1 MAESTGTI
9 TGAEF
14 NARVAGTKMYKL
26 LNRNLKHNGYKYEP
40 NALNDLTKL
49 GEQFDPDPNCNPGGL
64 YFCAE
69 SDMLK
74 WISVETCLIAL
85 IEIPQDAQVS
95 VGDKKFKTDKLILG
109 QPITF
114 DEFYSDDYLRTM
126 SINDL
131 WAGCYGFKTI
141 KYEVAKRSYLMGP
154 DRYDFKSKTNLLCVT
169 AQMYNGAEF
178 LNSIKVDVQ
187 NMLEDP
193 VFRTH
198 IAKTI
203 DILCPNSCKWY
214 NENFPQHTDLITAL
228 NLEPNQH
235 YNFPFGGY
243 TN

>member
-1 MAESTGTI
+1 MSRHTTM

-14 NARVAGTKMYKL
+14 NQQMAGTKMYKI
-26 LNRNLKHNGYKYEP
+26 LNSSMIHYNYKYEP
-40 NALNDLTKL
+40 NALNDLSKT

-69 SDMLK
+69 SDMLM
-74 WISVETCLIAL
+74 WISMSSCLIAL
-85 IEIPQDAQVS
+85 IEIPQDAQIS
-95 VGDKKFKTDKLILG
+95 IGGHKFKTDKLILG

-126 SINDL
+126 SVNDL
-131 WAGCYGFKTI
+131 WADSSCKQLNYGL
-141 KYEVAKRSYLMGP
+141 AKRSYLLGP

-169 AQMYNGAEF
+169 AEIYNGAEF

-203 DILCPNSCKWY
+203 GVVSPNSRKWY

-228 NLEPNQH
+228 NLKPNQH